1 MVSWTDVKYILNDK
15 EKLKQSVGSFM
26 KTELITI
33 TQYETLVAANERMLN
48 NNINCLPVV
57 KKNKLIGIL
66 TSKDF

>member
-1 MVSWTDVKYILNDK
+1 
-15 EKLKQSVGSFM
+15 M

-33 TQYETLVAANERMLN
+33 TQFESIETAKQRMKT

-57 KKNKLIGIL
+57 KKKRLIGIL